1 MGCKMDHPSLVTEPS
16 SKVCIRFQDC
26 DPFGH
31 LYNARY
37 LDYFI
42 NARED
47 HLAEHYGLDIY
58 ERQRELK
65 ENWLI
70 TKHEIAYISPAG
82 LRETVVI
89 KTCLLAF
96 TEDSLLM
103 EGVMLDETEC
113 HLKAVLWTRFRYFC
127 FKSLKPSKH
136 SPDLM
141 ELFGAIALSET
152 RDPETFDSRVAE
164 LRKYY
169 QMRSLPRQSSPTDP
183 GNLGPRKLLFDS

>member
-1 MGCKMDHPSLVTEPS
+1 MSCSTLVTEPS
-16 SKVCIRFQDC
+16 SRVRIRFQDC

-58 ERQRELK
+58 DRQRKLN

-70 TKHEIAYISPAG
+70 TKHEIAYRSPAV

-89 KTCLLAF
+89 KTCLLTF

-103 EGVMLDETEC
+103 EGVMLDETES

-127 FKSLKPSKH
+127 FESLKTSNH

-141 ELFGAIALSET
+141 ALFRTIALSET
-152 RDPETFDSRVAE
+152 GDMGGFDSRVKE
-164 LRKYY
+164 LR
-169 QMRSLPRQSSPTDP
+169 
-183 GNLGPRKLLFDS
+183 NLIK

>member
-1 MGCKMDHPSLVTEPS
+1 VR
-16 SKVCIRFQDC
+16 IRFQDC

-47 HLAEHYGLDIY
+47 HLAEHCGLDIY
-58 ERQRELK
+58 ERQRTLNK
-65 ENWLI
+65 NWLI
-70 TKHEIAYISPAG
+70 TKHEIAYISPAN

-89 KTCLLAF
+89 KTCLLTF

-103 EGVMLDETEC
+103 EGVMSDETER

-127 FKSLKPSKH
+127 FKSLKTSKH

-141 ELFGAIALSET
+141 TLFGAIALLKT
-152 RDPETFDSRVAE
+152 RTPDRFDYRVTE
-164 LRKYY
+164 LRKGY
-169 QMRSLPRQSSPTDP
+169 QMRSLSQPTSATDSEKM
-183 GNLGPRKLLFDS
+183 GQCKL